1 MKNRL
6 EVENKLTNNYPITI
20 TIILPNSFSCGYGKI
35 LKNLK
40 KNFLFF
46 AAVNSICRL
55 HWKMSQYWIMDNI
68 KLVTFT
74 PHLNA
79 ERNSL
84 FPAHVIILTPKKR
97 RERSRQ
103 IVALGLNFFGKK
115 LQWKRIL
122 CDLYFIWF
130 KTEMFEIR

>member
-1 MKNRL
+1 MK
-6 EVENKLTNNYPITI
+6 KFYK
-20 TIILPNSFSCGYGKI
+20 S
-35 LKNLK
+35 LK
-40 KNFLFF
+40 KFLFF

-103 IVALGLNFFGKK
+103 NIALGLNFLENK

-122 CDLYFIWF
+122 CDLYFIWEKNRDAWNKITGPIFF
-130 KTEMFEIR
+130 KFIYFLNENRYSLF